1 MEDGVKLYA
10 CCPRCGRQICK
21 TRNCEDMEQ
30 SCPKCGADLR
40 ITVDENCRVEVELL
54 RNERERKRA

>member
-40 ITVDENCRVEVELL
+40 ITVNENCRVEVELL
-54 RNERERKRA
+54 RYERERKRA

>member
-54 RNERERKRA
+54 QYERERKRA

>member
-30 SCPKCGADLR
+30 SCPKCGADLC
-40 ITVDENCRVEVELL
+40 ITVDENCRVEVELI
-54 RNERERKRA
+54 RYERERKRA

>member
-40 ITVDENCRVEVELL
+40 ITVYENCRVEVELL
-54 RNERERKRA
+54 RYERERKRA